1 MYSLDQLLLEQMDDN
16 TESDD
21 IDDTEDEDVDQ
32 PDDTAVAP
40 PPTTTNLK
48 RYILLSN
55 LQILKSRLLD
65 SLIDIEESKRENIS
79 TLISFISLL
88 ILFFEH
94 FTTDDLTL
102 FINNIYQYFNQIYN
116 VAGAADYELSK

>member
-1 MYSLDQLLLEQMDDN
+1 MYSIDQLLLEQLGND
-16 TESDD
+16 TESDN
-21 IDDTEDEDVDQ
+21 IDDTEDEDVEQ
-32 PDDTAVAP
+32 QDDTAVA

-55 LQILKSRLLD
+55 LQILKSKLLD

-116 VAGAADYELSK
+116 VAGATDYELSK

>member
-1 MYSLDQLLLEQMDDN
+1 MYSIDQLLLEQLGND
-16 TESDD
+16 TESDN
-21 IDDTEDEDVDQ
+21 IDDTEDEDVEQ
-32 PDDTAVAP
+32 QDDTAVA

-55 LQILKSRLLD
+55 LQILKSKLLD

>member
-1 MYSLDQLLLEQMDDN
+1 MYSIDQLLLEQM
-16 TESDD
+16 EDD
-21 IDDTEDEDVDQ
+21 IESEDMDDTEDEDIDQ
-32 PDDTAVAP
+32 QDDTAVSA

-55 LQILKSRLLD
+55 LQILKSKLLD
-65 SLIDIEESKRENIS
+65 SLINIDESKREDIS
-79 TLISFISLL
+79 TLIGFISLL

-102 FINNIYQYFNQIYN
+102 FINNIYQYFNKIYN

>member
-1 MYSLDQLLLEQMDDN
+1 MYSIDQLLLEQLGND
-16 TESDD
+16 TESDN
-21 IDDTEDEDVDQ
+21 IDDTEDEDVEQ
-32 PDDTAVAP
+32 QDDIAVA

-55 LQILKSRLLD
+55 LQILKSKLLD

>member
-1 MYSLDQLLLEQMDDN
+1 MYSIDQLLLEQLGND
-16 TESDD
+16 TESDN
-21 IDDTEDEDVDQ
+21 IDDTEDEDVEQ
-32 PDDTAVAP
+32 QDDTAVAP

-55 LQILKSRLLD
+55 LQILKSKLLD

>member
-1 MYSLDQLLLEQMDDN
+1 MYSIDQLLLEQLGND
-16 TESDD
+16 TESDN
-21 IDDTEDEDVDQ
+21 IDDTEDEDVEQ
-32 PDDTAVAP
+32 QDDTAVA

-55 LQILKSRLLD
+55 LQILKSKLLD
-65 SLIDIEESKRENIS
+65 SLINIEESKRENIS